1 MIRLLIIG
9 GVVVWLLLILF
20 ICRWFYVISERRE
33 GESKSDR
40 EVRW

>member
-1 MIRLLIIG
+1 MRIILIG
-9 GVVVWLLLILF
+9 GVIVWLLLILF

-33 GESKSDR
+33 REGKSDR